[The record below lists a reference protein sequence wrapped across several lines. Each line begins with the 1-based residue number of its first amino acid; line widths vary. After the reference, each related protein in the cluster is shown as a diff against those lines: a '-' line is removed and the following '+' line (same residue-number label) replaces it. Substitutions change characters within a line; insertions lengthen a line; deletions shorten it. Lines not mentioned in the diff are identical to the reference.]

1 MRLSIAFPAGYSII
15 ISIKEQK
22 FLRQIY
28 LLLQSRLF
36 PAVFLAVCAGGLP
49 RFPLE
54 NAVEICVGSKAGAF
68 RDLLERGIGVL
79 HLVEREA
86 QAHVRQIIDDAL
98 ARDLAEQVQRARFA
112 ERRRSGDLR
121 HAEPFKGVVLDVPL
135 HAGDDE
141 FRLPAVRA
149 VQKML
154 HRKAEGVQQRL
165 EIGAAGAVLRAARLA
180 DDELPQV
187 EDRLARWN
195 LEVLAAV
202 QPAEPRGNPFALT
215 EQVVIAARVAHVLC
229 VERLVD
235 GQPVARHQHQKV
247 ALFEAERLPVQPCIT
262 FAVALQAKGVKPALF
277 SLRGILP
284 VHGIAAH
291 NDRIHLRTPFSG
303 VARTVYH
310 KFFRETILRGLAAWI
325 FNTISFGGM
334 TYEQNEGCPDR
345 LHAERR

>member
-1 MRLSIAFPAGYSII
+1 MRCVRCARGGPTHSRIVHVFLRLSIAFPAGYSII

-154 HRKAEGVQQRL
+154 HRKAEG
-165 EIGAAGAVLRAARLA
+165 GAVR
-180 DDELPQV
+180 
-187 EDRLARWN
+187 RW
-195 LEVLAAV
+195 
-202 QPAEPRGNPFALT
+202 PRGL
-215 EQVVIAARVAHVLC
+215 R
-229 VERLVD
+229 R
-235 GQPVARHQHQKV
+235 
-247 ALFEAERLPVQPCIT
+247 
-262 FAVALQAKGVKPALF
+262 PAGGA
-277 SLRGILP
+277 SRG
-284 VHGIAAH
+284 
-291 NDRIHLRTPFSG
+291 
-303 VARTVYH
+303 
-310 KFFRETILRGLAAWI
+310 
-325 FNTISFGGM
+325 
-334 TYEQNEGCPDR
+334 
-345 LHAERR
+345 